1 MTGLRPRRAA
11 GRRRTTSSTAS
22 VADVRPW
29 PHDPTIAHLVVLDVA
44 STPTVQQIVEL
55 TRHTFS
61 DPSIRSIRTSA
72 LFPGPRDRFFEAG
85 YTTCERLAL
94 LERPVDRIMPIGRS
108 VRTTAPIRITRLGQR
123 RLADAAAIDRAAF
136 PEGWGNT
143 PETLNDIIGATPK
156 QRSRVALDGQTAVG
170 FSITGLAGT
179 TGYLQRLAVHPDHHR
194 RGIGRALVD
203 DLLSWLQRRGAST
216 VLVNTGIENE
226 PALELYRDLG
236 FRDRR
241 DELVVMERTRPT

>member
-1 MTGLRPRRAA
+1 MAGLRPRRAA
-11 GRRRTTSSTAS
+11 GRRHTTSAGAA

-44 STPTVQQIVEL
+44 STPTVDQIVEL
-55 TRHTFS
+55 TQQTFS
-61 DPSIRSIRTSA
+61 DPAIRSIRTSA
-72 LFPGPRDRFFEAG
+72 LFPGPRDRFAEAG

-94 LERPVDRIMPIGRS
+94 LDRPVDRIE
-108 VRTTAPIRITRLGQR
+108 PIRRRPDRAGPDVKLSRLGQR
-123 RLADAAAIDRAAF
+123 RLAEAAAIDDAAF

-143 PETLNDIIGATPK
+143 ADTLADIIGATPK
-156 QRSRVALDGQTAVG
+156 QRSRMALDGSTPVG

-194 RGIGRALVD
+194 RGIARLLVD
-203 DLLSWLQRRGAST
+203 DVLRWLQRRGAST
-216 VLVNTGIENE
+216 VLVNTGVDNE
-226 PALELYRDLG
+226 PALELYRSLG

-241 DELVVMERTRPT
+241 DELVVMEHTR